1 MKNFFSRFKAPIVLF
16 VALVFFGFLFF
27 PYLFSNKKWEAKTQI
42 RVVEKGWT
50 TELVGT
56 ANDFPDTK
64 VVDYILDNRGN
75 KINVA
80 SHRDFVNNKPIEV
93 EKAYYV
99 YALRSNK
106 ICLSEESCIQNY
118 GLRWKYYWSCD
129 KAPIR
134 STIIWIIFFVFV
146 GTLTA
151 AFEKDEK
158 V

>member
-1 MKNFFSRFKAPIVLF
+1 MKKIFSRFKAPVVTLI
-16 VALVFFGFLFF
+16 ALVFFGFLFF
-27 PYLFSNKKWEAKTQI
+27 PYLFSNKKWEAKAQI
-42 RVVEKGWT
+42 RVMEKGWT

-75 KINVA
+75 KIKIA
-80 SHRDFVNNKPIEV
+80 SKQDIVSNKPIELG
-93 EKAYYV
+93 KTYYL
-99 YALRSNK
+99 YALRGNK
-106 ICLSEESCIQNY
+106 FCLSEESHIQNY
-118 GLRWKYYWSCD
+118 GLRLKYYWSCD
-129 KAPIR
+129 SAPIR

-158 V
+158 S